1 MGRYIISRVLLAVP
15 LLVLVATLVFVLI
28 RAIPGDPAQLLIGDY
43 DRPEA
48 IAELRADLGLDRP
61 LLVQYGLWW
70 KNLLSG
76 DLGHSLLTSEPVT
89 QLMMERFSVTAQI
102 VLAATLLAS
111 LLALPAGLIAAWR
124 QGTRLDAGIVTGTV
138 LLMSVP
144 SFWVGIVLLLVFG
157 VKLGWAPVIGYI
169 SIGTDVLAGLM
180 YLVLPIVALVLT
192 EMALIARV
200 MRASTID
207 VLRLDYVAHAR
218 AKGLSEATV
227 LTRHV
232 FPNAFGPAL
241 TMIGLILGHLLG
253 GAAVV
258 ETVFTLPGLGRLLV
272 ESIYSRD
279 YPVVQGCLLL
289 VATMYVLVNLVV
301 DVLYPV
307 FDPRVRL

>member
-1 MGRYIISRVLLAVP
+1 MGRYIVSRILLSIPLLAV
-15 LLVLVATLVFVLI
+15 VASLVFILI
-28 RAIPGDPAQLLIGDY
+28 HAIPGDPAQLLIGDY

-48 IAELRADLGLDRP
+48 ITQLRAELGLDRP

-70 KNLLSG
+70 QNLLGG
-76 DLGHSLLTSEPVT
+76 DLGKSLATGEPVVP
-89 QLMMERFSVTAQI
+89 LMMSRFALTAQI
-102 VLAATLLAS
+102 VLSATLFAS
-111 LLALPAGLIAAWR
+111 LLALPLGLIAAWR
-124 QGTRLDAGIVTGTV
+124 RGSRLDAGIVISTV

-144 SFWVGIVLLLVFG
+144 SFWVGIVLLLFFG
-157 VKLGWAPVIGYI
+157 VTLGWAPVIGYV
-169 SIGTDVLAGLM
+169 SIGTDLVAGLT
-180 YLVLPIVALVLT
+180 YLVLPIAALVLT

-207 VLRLDYVAHAR
+207 VLGLDYVAHAR
-218 AKGLSEATV
+218 AKGLSEPTV
-227 LTRHV
+227 LRRHV

-241 TMIGLILGHLLG
+241 TMIGLILGSLLG
-253 GAAVV
+253 GTAVI

-289 VATMYVLVNLVV
+289 IAAMYVLVNLVV

>member
-1 MGRYIISRVLLAVP
+1 MGRYILSRILFAIP
-15 LLVLVATLVFVLI
+15 VLVVVATVVFALI
-28 RAIPGDPAQLLIGDY
+28 RAVPGDPAQLLIGDY

-48 IAELRADLGLDRP
+48 IAELRAELGLDRP
-61 LLVQYGLWW
+61 LPFQYALWW

-76 DLGHSLLTSEPVT
+76 DLGRSLATSEPVLP
-89 QLMMERFSVTAQI
+89 LMMSRFAVTAQI
-102 VLAATLLAS
+102 VLAATLIAALC
-111 LLALPAGLIAAWR
+111 ALPAGLISAWR
-124 QGTRLDAGIVTGTV
+124 QGSQLDAGIVTGTV

-144 SFWVGIVLLLVFG
+144 SFWVGIVLLLTFG
-157 VKLGWAPVIGYI
+157 VKLGWAPVVGYVPI
-169 SIGTDVLAGLM
+169 SADFTAGLS
-180 YLVLPIVALVLT
+180 YLVLPIAALVLT

-207 VLRLDYVAHAR
+207 VLGLDYVAHAR
-218 AKGLSEATV
+218 AKGLSESTV
-227 LTRHV
+227 LGRHV

-241 TMIGLILGHLLG
+241 TMIGLILGQLLG
-253 GAAVV
+253 GAAVI

-289 VATMYVLVNLVV
+289 VAAIYVLVNLAV
-301 DVLYPV
+301 DLLYPV